1 VRDKKVLHDMVTN
14 FSKNLYTADQ
24 EVRPGEV
31 VNLFQPV
38 ICEEMN
44 VNLCKDFTDD
54 EISDALF

>member
-24 EVRPGEV
+24 EVRPEEV

-54 EISDALF
+54 EIRDALF

>member
-1 VRDKKVLHDMVTN
+1 MVTN

>member
-31 VNLFQPV
+31 VNLFQPL